1 MTPALHRLERT
12 PSTMDVLHQLAAE
25 GAEPGTAVVAAEQSG
40 GRGSRGRHWESPL
53 GGLWLSVLYR
63 PQSAARV
70 ELMSLRVGL
79 MAAAALDDIGEPA
92 VRLKWPNDLL
102 LDDRKLGGIL
112 CEARWQGDA
121 LAWMVVGI
129 GLNVVNPVPDGA
141 VRLGERHPGLTP
153 ERLLPGLLTRLRALD
168 AGNVP
173 LTAEE
178 LSHFAAR
185 DWLCGRRIKAPVAGV
200 AEGIGEDGALLVRGS
215 GGATTA
221 LRAGS
226 VELADTAARP

>member
-25 GAEPGTAVVAAEQSG
+25 GAEPGTAVVAGEQSG

-129 GLNVVNPVPDGA
+129 GLNVVNPVPDGG

-178 LSHFAAR
+178 LRHFAAR

>member
-1 MTPALHRLERT
+1 MTAQLHRLERAT
-12 PSTMDVLHQLAAE
+12 STMDLLHQVAAE
-25 GAEPGTAVVAAEQSG
+25 GAEPGTAVVAGEQSG

-63 PQSAARV
+63 PASAARV

-79 MAAAALDDIGEPA
+79 TVAAALAEIGEPA

-121 LAWMVVGI
+121 LAWMVVGV
-129 GLNVVNPVPDGA
+129 GLNVLNPVPDGA
-141 VRLGERHPGLTP
+141 VRLAERHPGVTP
-153 ERLLPGLLTRLRALD
+153 EELLPGLLDRLRALD
-168 AGNVP
+168 GGNAP

-178 LSHFAAR
+178 LGRFAAR
-185 DWLCGRRIKAPVAGV
+185 DWLCGRRLTAPVAGV

-221 LRAGS
+221 LRAGT
-226 VELADTAARP
+226 VELADTAGRS